1 MNFYYLPSRQCVILW
16 SQKCAC
22 TSISR
27 WIKASFKEANKCE
40 RGQSTRTYLGLNGY
54 NFDDIKNLNPWIQS
68 NAGEIQHAIISSRDP
83 ISRIT
88 SSFVNK
94 FHVYENRTIFDNTKK
109 IQGFAKRF
117 SRDLLEEKKKQTGEK
132 RQRGDFSIEELIHY
146 LYQHRDKLDPI
157 NPHFTPQISTNSGFS
172 IIKSLIKSD
181 INVHPLRIG
190 NFSEDLLDIN
200 HKFGLKMMPS
210 SVNSTSLPSNEWRFD
225 SSAYSASMPV
235 SILYQQKLIPN
246 ANALRELLQQ
256 KPDLQQQFQHL
267 FQYDFALQDAMNHLS
282 IH

>member
-1 MNFYYLPSRQCVILW
+1 MNFYYLPSRRCVILW

-27 WIKASFKEANKCE
+27 WIKASFQEAKICE
-40 RGQSTRTYLGLNGY
+40 KGESTRTYLAKNGY
-54 NFDDIKNLNPWIQS
+54 NFPLKNLTPWIRS
-68 NAGEIQHAIISSRDP
+68 NEGELQHAIISSRDP

-94 FHVYENRTIFDNTKK
+94 FHVYENRTIFDNKKK
-109 IQGFAKRF
+109 IQGFSKHF
-117 SRDLLEEKKKQTGEK
+117 SKELLGFKNRQSGEK
-132 RQRGDFSIEELIHY
+132 RRQGDFSLQELIEY
-146 LYQHRDKLDPI
+146 LYYMRDGLKKI
-157 NPHFTPQISTNSGFS
+157 NPHFTPQIDTAENYS

-190 NFSEDLLDIN
+190 HFSDDLRDIN
-200 HKFGLKMMPS
+200 TKLELKMMPS

-225 SSAYSASMPV
+225 SSADSASKTV
-235 SILYQQKLIPN
+235 SILHQQKLIPN

-282 IH
+282 KN

>member
-1 MNFYYLPSRQCVILW
+1 MNFYYLPSRRCVILW

-27 WIKASFKEANKCE
+27 WIKASFNEASQCAK
-40 RGQSTRTYLGLNGY
+40 GQSTRTYLGLNGY

-83 ISRIT
+83 VSRIT

-117 SRDLLEEKKKQTGEK
+117 SRDLLKEKKKQLGEK

-146 LYQHRDKLDPI
+146 LYQNKDKLDLI
-157 NPHFTPQISTNSGFS
+157 NPHFTPQISTNSRFS
-172 IIKSLIKSD
+172 IIKNLIKSD
-181 INVHPLRIG
+181 IKVHPLRIG
-190 NFSEDLLDIN
+190 NFSDDLHNIN
-200 HKFGLKMMPS
+200 TKLELKMMLS

-225 SSAYSASMPV
+225 SSADSASKRV
-235 SILYQQKLIPN
+235 SILHQQKLIPN
-246 ANALRELLQQ
+246 AAALRELLQQ
-256 KPDLQQQFQHL
+256 KPHLQQQFWEL

-282 IH
+282 KN